1 MIQRSGKFSRGPCEV
16 WGEDEPTAGVPALE
30 IGRGEFG
37 TPSCKSICY
46 VNSTLDAAADKFSLT
61 PEDRANASLSVAAFN
76 AATAAEDMGYDGQA
90 AVEALPKLLEML
102 AVAEL
107 LLSGNRSA
115 RDNNNFAAEI
125 HEALASCRAKE
136 SST

>member
-1 MIQRSGKFSRGPCEV
+1 MTQRSGKFTREPVVLETVKTSCGVCHKIGPFPWTDTEKNHACIYVDDRMAWKHGPE
-16 WGEDEPTAGVPALE
+16 LE
-30 IGRGEFG
+30 
-37 TPSCKSICY
+37 
-46 VNSTLDAAADKFSLT
+46 
-61 PEDRANASLSVAAFN
+61 ANAHLIVAAFN
-76 AATAAEDMGYDGQA
+76 AATAAENMGYDGQA

-107 LLSGNRSA
+107 LLGGNRSA

-136 SST
+136 SAP